1 MADICFSSAYR
12 ETRPSQE
19 VSSKCKIPSWHNLQC
34 YLPSSGA
41 DLHLGRFWAPFMG
54 WRRGGSSML
63 STLQGQ
69 MYACGRNNSQRE
81 WVQIPALPQ
90 IDRVVQ
96 GRVFYLQ
103 KVFLVSPVTGPAFPV
118 LQAVNRNKC
127 THPHM

>member
-1 MADICFSSAYR
+1 
-12 ETRPSQE
+12 
-19 VSSKCKIPSWHNLQC
+19 
-34 YLPSSGA
+34 
-41 DLHLGRFWAPFMG
+41 
-54 WRRGGSSML
+54 
-63 STLQGQ
+63 